1 VEEQIG
7 KTHAEATPLWF
18 GPNDRPLFGWL
29 HVPRGGTAR
38 AGVVLCQ
45 PLGIEATCVYFS
57 YRLLADRLVDHG
69 LAVLRFDYDGTGDSY
84 GFETDPD
91 RLESWLRSVKAATDL
106 LTQKGLGAIGFVGIR
121 IGALFAAC
129 EASRR
134 GGVDALVLWDPSLS
148 GKAFLRE
155 QRFLREMSRRDTS
168 NHDVDAAV
176 EAPGLRFEAETVE
189 TLSELALE
197 RLAGPLARR
206 ILVLMPPGQSR
217 PPALEHRFDGLAVDW
232 QTATGQDLLLDSR
245 RQVPP
250 IETIE
255 SVAIWLSDA
264 LPDAPTRVI
273 SDDQCRAEVGRT
285 SGGKP
290 VVETA
295 VRFAPIRLFGITT
308 EVEGVAH
315 GPTIVLVNEGN
326 THHIGQARIWV
337 DLARRLATA
346 GLRVLRFDLSGNGD
360 SGIRPGQKAH
370 VVRAP
375 EAVDDVMAAS
385 LAMSPDDPKDV
396 VLVGFCSGAYE
407 VMEQALR
414 APPRGVCLINPS
426 FSFVPAEGT
435 DSHPR
440 PARQVTR
447 RWFVTMVGPFV
458 QRTVRGWRPGEMD
471 RWDKALENGT
481 WPVALATRHP
491 AVPKPVWWFVHRLLL
506 QNTGI
511 ATIEK
516 IVGADVDTLLVSG
529 PRDYMPIS
537 LGSEKRI
544 RRLKQSVHFRVVLI
558 DDLDHSS
565 WVMDQRHRLIDV
577 LADHLVAMYGPSPSV
592 PSPSV
597 QIGSTS

>member
-1 VEEQIG
+1 VEEQSG
-7 KTHAEATPLWF
+7 RTHAEATPLWF

-91 RLESWLRSVKAATDL
+91 RLESWLQSVKAATDFL
-106 LTQKGLGAIGFVGIR
+106 AQKGLGAIGLVGIR
-121 IGALFAAC
+121 IGALFAAY

-134 GGVDALVLWDPSLS
+134 GGVDALVLWDPSPS

-155 QRFLREMSRRDTS
+155 QRFLREMSRVDRS
-168 NHDVDAAV
+168 EHDIDAAV
-176 EAPGLRFEAETVE
+176 EAPGLRFETETVE

-197 RLAGPLARR
+197 RVPGPLAGR
-206 ILVLMPPGQSR
+206 ILVLMPPGHSR
-217 PPALEHRFDGLAVDW
+217 PPTLERRFDGLAVDW
-232 QTATGQDLLLDSR
+232 QTAIGQDLLLDSR
-245 RQVPP
+245 RQIPP
-250 IETIE
+250 METIE
-255 SVAIWLSDA
+255 CVATWLSDT
-264 LPDAPTRVI
+264 LHGGPVGVI
-273 SDDQCRAEVGRT
+273 SGNQSSAEVGRT
-285 SGGKP
+285 SGGQP
-290 VVETA
+290 IIETA
-295 VRFAPIRLFGITT
+295 VRFGSIRLFGIVT
-308 EVEGVAH
+308 EVEGDSH

-337 DLARRLATA
+337 DLARQLSGA

-360 SGIRPGQKAH
+360 SGLRPGQEAH

-375 EAVDDVMAAS
+375 EAVDDVMEAS
-385 LAMSPDDPKDV
+385 FAISPDDPTDV

-447 RWFVTMVGPFV
+447 RWFVTLVRPFV
-458 QRTVRGWRPGEMD
+458 RRTIPGRRPGEMD

-491 AVPKPVWWFVHRLLL
+491 AIPSPVWRFVRRFLLE
-506 QNTGI
+506 NTGI

-516 IVGADVDTLLVSG
+516 IVGADVDTLLISG

-537 LGSEKRI
+537 LGSENRI
-544 RRLKQSVHFRVVLI
+544 QRLKQSVHFRVILI
-558 DDLDHSS
+558 EDLDHSS
-565 WVMDQRHRLIDV
+565 WVMDQRYRLIKV
-577 LADHLVAMYGPSPSV
+577 LADHLVAMYAPSPSAQT
-592 PSPSV
+592 PSV